1 MSSGQVNESLQE
13 VEINYEARK
22 SASDRAGVKFPIS
35 RLAKFAKKGKYADRV
50 GQGVP
55 VFMAGVLEYLT
66 FELLE
71 LASNKAGENKRS
83 KSIMPRHIM
92 LAIKSDAEFNKF
104 LKGAEFHSTGRMP
117 TYLADMKS
125 NKKKKSQDEDEEE
138 EDNEFEVNEAD
149 VDDDDEMV

>member
-1 MSSGQVNESLQE
+1 M
-13 VEINYEARK
+13 
-22 SASDRAGVKFPIS
+22 KFPIS
-35 RLAKFAKKGKYADRV
+35 RLAKFAKRGKYSERV

-71 LASNKAGENKRS
+71 LASNKAGENGRS
-83 KSIMPRHIM
+83 KSIMPRHVM

-117 TYLADMKS
+117 TYLAEVKS
-125 NKKKKSQDEDEEE
+125 NKKKK
-138 EDNEFEVNEAD
+138 A
-149 VDDDDEMV
+149 